1 MGENW
6 KKRKNKKGK
15 EREKTQIPT
24 AEFLITWR
32 WCQLLVLSTFC
43 RNWARSC
50 ITVSIFGR
58 LQHCPDWWSLTFW
71 TCRSISNWFI
81 IPARDETK
89 QNKTR
94 IFLWK
99 WRLLQGH
106 VPRITDKN
114 LLIHCRHELRA
125 FYISMIT
132 EETPKKNLYVETT
145 LHYHVIKRE
154 IKGSKGQADE
164 WY

>member
-1 MGENW
+1 M
-6 KKRKNKKGK
+6 KRNK
-15 EREKTQIPT
+15 
-24 AEFLITWR
+24 
-32 WCQLLVLSTFC
+32 
-43 RNWARSC
+43 
-50 ITVSIFGR
+50 
-58 LQHCPDWWSLTFW
+58 
-71 TCRSISNWFI
+71 
-81 IPARDETK
+81 TK
-89 QNKTR
+89 QEFSSGNV
-94 IFLWK
+94 
-99 WRLLQGH
+99 LQGH

-164 WY
+164 